1 MKISKIAVLI
11 AAIALLAFVSLSIA
25 DSPHVAVT
33 ICHIPPGNPANAH
46 TITVDDDAV
55 PAHVANHGD
64 TIGPCAGT
72 PPPCDPAN
80 KDCNN

>member
-11 AAIALLAFVSLSIA
+11 AAIALLAFVSFSVA

-33 ICHIPPGNPANAH
+33 ICHIPPGNPGNAH

-55 PAHVANHGD
+55 AAHVANHGD
-64 TIGPCAGT
+64 TIGACTACPPDNQDCAT
-72 PPPCDPAN
+72 Q
-80 KDCNN
+80 